1 MSDANYTD
9 YAQAPMPQAAP
20 IGSGKAVRVRAG
32 RTFSTKVHLYLGR
45 GADNKPI
52 NHVFDA
58 TFKMLP
64 TDEAKRII
72 DEERDGAFV
81 RAAVVSADVLMED
94 ERGNPMLDQIEAMA
108 NDPAVSTALV
118 TAYFREMSG
127 KNDNMKK

>member
-1 MSDANYTD
+1 MTESQND
-9 YAQAPMPQAAP
+9 YFSPAPQAAVSV
-20 IGSGKAVRVRAG
+20 GSGKAVRVRTG

-58 TFKMLP
+58 TFKQLP
-64 TDEAKRII
+64 SDEAKRII

-94 ERGNPMLDQIEAMA
+94 ERGNPMPDQLEAMA